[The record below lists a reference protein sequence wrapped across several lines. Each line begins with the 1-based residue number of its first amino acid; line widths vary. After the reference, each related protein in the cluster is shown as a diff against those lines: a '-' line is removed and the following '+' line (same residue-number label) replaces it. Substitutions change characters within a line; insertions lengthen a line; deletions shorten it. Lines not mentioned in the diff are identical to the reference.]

1 MSDIS
6 DKLPEFKEKK
16 KLLKDIENWEN
27 LYKETKPLAL
37 ITINNIPHDFVLN
50 EESKQI
56 PNFFY
61 EKAEQIILALSLTFF
76 SPIQPIYTLLTNLE
90 TGRKLGELIV
100 PRGLTI
106 LEYKKV
112 FAEELNF
119 NEEIKNLWKIVSKIR
134 ILDDATK
141 DSIEDVMRI
150 RTAIEFYRT
159 GLASA
164 SLGKYGLGIGLR
176 FVHYWTVLEVL
187 SGKFKKNR
195 KEGRASIKRML
206 NHHFP
211 NEKWMENSIVNK
223 WADMR
228 NSTVHDGKP
237 LEKFDLDYYKLD
249 KTKYGDLEKVSY
261 PKENG
266 ELRKLIRR
274 ILLKVCVSET
284 PSTKYI
290 F

>member
-1 MSDIS
+1 M
-6 DKLPEFKEKK
+6 
-16 KLLKDIENWEN
+16 
-27 LYKETKPLAL
+27 
-37 ITINNIPHDFVLN
+37 
-50 EESKQI
+50 
-56 PNFFY
+56 
-61 EKAEQIILALSLTFF
+61 
-76 SPIQPIYTLLTNLE
+76 TNLE